1 VGGLKKWE
9 METRQMKVPFTDP
22 ANRNLLKW
30 KDLTVVQEIELMIR
44 LKGKTPDEAF
54 KKLPPRSVPH
64 VTLITP

>member
-1 VGGLKKWE
+1 
-9 METRQMKVPFTDP
+9 MKVPFTDP